1 MIKCEKK
8 GNGVRTQLSGDV
20 IDIIEEISAGIISV
34 VENVN
39 SDFDEEC
46 AAEAYWDIITQAAVN
61 LLVRGHDV
69 IENKPADYSAKFSR
83 DDDDSVV
90 DGDHI
95 AQAILD
101 GLKDIELDDD
111 DSTEDDLPL
120 F

>member
-20 IDIIEEISAGIISV
+20 IDIIEEISAGIITV
-34 VENVN
+34 VKNVEN
-39 SDFDEEC
+39 DFGEEC

-61 LLVRGHDV
+61 LLVSGHDV

-83 DDDDSVV
+83 DDDDSDI
-90 DGDHI
+90 DGDPI
-95 AQAILD
+95 VQAILD
-101 GLKDIELDDD
+101 GLKDIELDED